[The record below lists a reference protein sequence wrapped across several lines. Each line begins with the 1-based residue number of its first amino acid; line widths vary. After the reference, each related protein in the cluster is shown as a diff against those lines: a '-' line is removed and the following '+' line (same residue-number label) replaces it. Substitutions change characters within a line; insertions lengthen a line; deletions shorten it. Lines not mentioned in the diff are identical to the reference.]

1 MSHAP
6 FNPLSEPLRWSD
18 RFLLGHPAMDHTH
31 AEFVAC
37 LQVLQQADDADLGE
51 ALQAMASHLTSHF
64 LQEEQWMAD
73 SGFPAAQ
80 CHADEHT
87 AVLASVREVQQLLA
101 AYGRPAVVRQLI
113 HALANWFPAHADHLD
128 AALSH
133 WLSKRQHGGP
143 PVVLRRQVVSPLPAE
158 RPSDVSRSHTLPQG

>member
-6 FNPLSEPLRWSD
+6 VKPPVASLRWSD

-37 LQVLQQADDADLGE
+37 LQALQQASDADLGP
-51 ALQAMASHLTSHF
+51 ALQDMAAHLAGHF

-73 SGFPAAQ
+73 SAFPAAQ

-87 AVLASVREVQQLLA
+87 AVLASVHEVQQLLA
-101 AYGRPAVVRQLI
+101 AHGQATVVRQLAK
-113 HALANWFPAHADHLD
+113 ALADWFPAHADYLD
-128 AALSH
+128 AALSQ
-133 WLSKRQHGGP
+133 WLSKRQHGGA
-143 PVVLRRQVVSPLPAE
+143 PVVLRRQVDSPLPPDPTADAPLG
-158 RPSDVSRSHTLPQG
+158 RTFAQG